1 MRTINT
7 RALLLFLLVGPL
19 LSCDDDFLDDFNR
32 AELFAAPSQ
41 SELDAVRADWATRE
55 LVPTDYRV
63 EQQAEVASDGTVL
76 KIISFRLGNLKE
88 YGALL
93 VPKSNISLPVRIF
106 INGFGHGNTVNAI
119 RLEIGSSTFDSPY
132 VFAIPAL
139 RGQSLSITVNGTAYT
154 TPVSEGI
161 HCEAFDRAA
170 DDAIAFLNAIE
181 RMESKADVNRVA
193 VRGGS
198 RGATVALLMGER
210 DERVKMAIAVAGPTN
225 LLELTS
231 VNENDLTYQCQFLDA
246 LVGGGAT
253 IADVRH
259 NLIAS
264 SPLFF
269 AEHLPKTQVHA
280 AQDDMIVP
288 VSQGEDLNDRMKVL
302 GLENR
307 FELFIYPGRDHATI
321 ASDNEELNN
330 RIAVLLAEL

>member
-1 MRTINT
+1 MHTLNR
-7 RALLLFLLVGPL
+7 RALFLLLSVGLL
-19 LSCDDDFLDDFNR
+19 LSCDDDFLDGFNR

-55 LVPTDYRV
+55 LMPTDYRI
-63 EQQAEVASDGTVL
+63 EQQAEVANGTVL
-76 KIISFRLGNLKE
+76 KIISFRLGNLRE

-93 VPKSNISLPVRIF
+93 VPKSNIALPVRMF
-106 INGFGHGNTVNAI
+106 INGFGLGNTVNAI
-119 RLEIGSSTFDSPY
+119 RLEISSATFNSPY

-139 RGQSLSITVNGTAYT
+139 RGQSLSITVNGTEYT

-161 HCEAFDRAA
+161 HCDAFDRAA

-181 RMESKADVNRVA
+181 RMENKADVNRVA

-198 RGATVALLMGER
+198 RGATVALLVGER
-210 DERVKMAIAVAGPTN
+210 DERVKMAFAVAGPTN

-253 IADVRH
+253 IDDVRH
-259 NLIAS
+259 SLIAS

-280 AQDDMIVP
+280 AQADTIVP
-288 VSQGEDLNDRMKVL
+288 VSQGEELKYKMEEL
-302 GLENR
+302 GLESR

-321 ASDNEELNN
+321 GSDNQELND
-330 RIAVLLAEL
+330 RIARLLAEL